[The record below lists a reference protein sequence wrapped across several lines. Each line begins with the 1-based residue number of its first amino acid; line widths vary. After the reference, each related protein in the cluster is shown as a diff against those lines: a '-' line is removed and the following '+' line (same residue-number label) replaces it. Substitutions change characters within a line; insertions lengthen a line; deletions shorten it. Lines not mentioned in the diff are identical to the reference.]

1 MAVEDEVKLQVDLEF
16 ELQHLDI
23 SKPIHE
29 LEAIAQ
35 VRTVTLYFDSP
46 EFELAEAKVALRFR
60 YRVEEQAGAS
70 QAELLNPAKTQVGVW
85 ALKTKGSRI
94 EKDGVVTTSR
104 QEYEIT
110 ASYGEVPGEF
120 VAQLNLAQSTV
131 GRLGVIAAM
140 DARRDT
146 QIISTNGHR
155 VIEIDDDTV
164 TVLKGATRGETFRE
178 IELELLD
185 ENHSELRSRLVHQFL
200 QAGAI
205 FSKADSK
212 LQRVLGL

>member
-1 MAVEDEVKLQVDLEF
+1 MAVEDEVKLQVDLDF
-16 ELQHLDI
+16 ELRHLDI
-23 SKPIHE
+23 A
-29 LEAIAQ
+29 EAIHQVETVAQ

-46 EFELAEAKVALRFR
+46 QFELAQAKVALRFR
-60 YRVEEQAGAS
+60 YRVEAAAS
-70 QAELLNPAKTQVGVW
+70 VAQGDLLKPAKTQVGVW

-94 EKDGVVTTSR
+94 EKDGVVATSR

-110 ASYGEVPGEF
+110 ASYGEVPADF
-120 VAQLNLAQSTV
+120 VVKLNLGDAAI

-146 QIISTNGHR
+146 QIVSANGHR
-155 VIEIDDDTV
+155 AIEIDDDTV
-164 TVLKGATRGETFRE
+164 TVLKGATPGETFRE

-185 ENHSELRSRLVHQFL
+185 DNYSELRSRLVHQFL
-200 QAGAI
+200 QAGAM
-205 FSKADSK
+205 FSVADSK